1 MLFPLFHSCILVHFI
16 HGQICPCMDSPP
28 KFIEELE
35 KVKSDKEY
43 ISRFK
48 NHGEKEWFK
57 NYYHDEDIEYS

>member
-1 MLFPLFHSCILVHFI
+1 MTL
-16 HGQICPCMDSPP
+16 PP

-43 ISRFK
+43 MSRFK

-57 NYYHDEDIEYS
+57 NYYMMKILNILDDSLYRDSIKANDYSI

>member
-1 MLFPLFHSCILVHFI
+1 MTL
-16 HGQICPCMDSPP
+16 PP

-43 ISRFK
+43 MSRFK

-57 NYYHDEDIEYS
+57 NYYHDDSLYRYSTQANDYSI

>member
-1 MLFPLFHSCILVHFI
+1 MTL
-16 HGQICPCMDSPP
+16 PP

-35 KVKSDKEY
+35 KVKPDKEY
-43 ISRFK
+43 MSRFK